1 MLELNLVRQNW
12 NREKEISSKSF
23 QVFLTIYM
31 AMNKE
36 NKNLSRNRKRITERK
51 IKMDAKMKSLLNKIE
66 SERKNKNKNI
76 DKIKNLEKELVKIKY
91 AINPNKLQSELKEL
105 TKFQVVD
112 TNWHEIKQ
120 EMLKDY
126 TNEVEI
132 VGNLKVGNQSR
143 QNSY

>member
-31 AMNKE
+31 VMNKE
-36 NKNLSRNRKRITERK
+36 NKKLSRNRKRRIERK
-51 IKMDAKMKSLLNKIE
+51 IKMDAKMKSLLNKIK

-76 DKIKNLEKELVKIKY
+76 DKIKNFEKELVKIKY

-105 TKFQVVD
+105 IKFQVVD
-112 TNWHEIKQ
+112 KNWHEIKQ

-126 TNEVEI
+126 TSEVEI
-132 VGNLKVGNQSR
+132 VGNLEVGNQSR